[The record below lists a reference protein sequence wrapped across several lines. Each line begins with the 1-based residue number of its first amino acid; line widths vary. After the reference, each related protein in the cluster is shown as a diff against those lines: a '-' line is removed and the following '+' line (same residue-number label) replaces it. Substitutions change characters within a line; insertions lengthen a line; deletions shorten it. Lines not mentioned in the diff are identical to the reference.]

1 VKPYVVMVIVLIVA
15 IWVMMD
21 KLSEEPVKHQAART
35 TRTVVHHEV
44 PREGVGGMVAPKAPR
59 RGNADELIN
68 AKVWDVNEIT
78 TRFEDNEVT
87 AESLF
92 SPQTFFEGM
101 IESIE
106 TNAFSGARVTLHAI
120 AFQSSLTCDV
130 DAEDVFGLASL
141 HRGQTA
147 VFVGS
152 GARRFVGTVFLHHC
166 KFVNPAS

>member
-1 VKPYVVMVIVLIVA
+1 MVIVLIVA

-21 KLSEEPVKHQAART
+21 RLSEEPVKHRAART
-35 TRTVVHHEV
+35 VVAHEV
-44 PREGVGGMVAPKAPR
+44 PREGVGGVVSPEAPR
-59 RGNADELIN
+59 RGNADELSK

-78 TRFEDNEVT
+78 SHFEDNEVT

-106 TNAFSGARVTLHAI
+106 TNALSGARVTVHAI
-120 AFQSSLTCDV
+120 AFRSSLMCDV
-130 DAEDVFGLASL
+130 DVEDVSGLASL